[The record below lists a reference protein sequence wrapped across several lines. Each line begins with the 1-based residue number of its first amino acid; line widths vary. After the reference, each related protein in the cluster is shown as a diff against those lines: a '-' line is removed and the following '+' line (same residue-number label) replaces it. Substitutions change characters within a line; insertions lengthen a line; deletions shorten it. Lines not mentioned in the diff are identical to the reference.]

1 MVQISDPR
9 KQNNYFCP
17 RTPDRVL
24 WGSCFHLN
32 GLLPTLAKSITH
44 IPPEI
49 PTGI

>member
-1 MVQISDPR
+1 MVQISDPGNR
-9 KQNNYFCP
+9 ITISAP
-17 RTPDRVL
+17 GHRIVP

-44 IPPEI
+44 FPPEI